1 MSVKTTKEASPLKE
15 EMPEQLVGNEEI
27 WENLKRASQPSFWKR
42 NITTIFTLVLCVFFA
57 AFAGFFMLD
66 SLTVG
71 ALAAKDQYSTVK
83 NSVAEATESEFYERS
98 YSFAEKQHHVSNDV
112 SITIGTLQEQAKLE
126 VLTISEVEYVTPD
139 DEEKK
144 NLFETIANTVTGWFK
159 ADVISWLEV
168 PGNGVFT
175 VNLQSAEFIIDN
187 QRQFVLIRVPKPEL
201 TNFTIDYSNVQ
212 LLKIEDNGLF
222 KNSAKVGE
230 DLAREQLQ
238 SAELSMR
245 QNANTNQAFYKSACG
260 STEKILKTLVS
271 QFNPQLPELT
281 VEVEFFG

>member
-1 MSVKTTKEASPLKE
+1 MSVKTTEEVSPKEKE
-15 EMPEQLVGNEEI
+15 MFEQLIGNEKI

-42 NITTIFTLVLCVFFA
+42 NKTTIFALVLCVFFA

-83 NSVAEATESEFYERS
+83 NSIAEATESEFYERS

-144 NLFETIANTVTGWFK
+144 NIFETIANTVTGWFK
-159 ADVISWLEV
+159 SDVISWLEV
-168 PGNGVFT
+168 PGHGVFT
-175 VNLQSAEFIIDN
+175 VDLQSAEFIIDN
-187 QRQFVLIRVPKPEL
+187 QRQYVLIRVPRPEL

-230 DLAREQLQ
+230 DVAREQLQ

-245 QNANTNQAFYKSACG
+245 QNANTNQAFYKSACD
-260 STEKILKTLVS
+260 STEKILKTLVA
-271 QFNPQLPELT
+271 QLNPKLPGLT
-281 VEVEFFG
+281 IDVEFFG